1 MESPAARRRLG
12 LARLLVVPSPGGRVP
27 SLACPDGLASAPLGT
42 SAFFGHFL

>member
-12 LARLLVVPSPGGRVP
+12 LARLLVVPSPGGRLP
-27 SLACPDGLASAPLGT
+27 SLAYPDGPASTQLGT